1 MTKSFVE
8 VRKLG
13 DTRDSET
20 SQKNFLKNYF
30 LFTPSMTWNPKF
42 FQNFPKIEKVGDKII
57 INGIP
62 IGDTPAKYQN
72 SQSQNQKNH
81 DHWCIISNR
90 RTAK

>member
-20 SQKNFLKNYF
+20 SQKLLPFYPIYDLE
-30 LFTPSMTWNPKF
+30 
-42 FQNFPKIEKVGDKII
+42 PKIEKVGDTIL

-72 SQSQNQKNH
+72 SQSQNQQNH
-81 DHWCIISNR
+81 DHWCI
-90 RTAK
+90 K